1 MTLNDRERFI
11 LHTMSIITVDSMVKK
26 MKNNTLDLNDVDP
39 LTPNKL
45 MELMYK
51 IGEGRCRKL
60 KVDDINELYEEIG
73 EEILL
78 GSEVHR
84 DNI

>member
-45 MELMYK
+45 MDLMYK

-60 KVDDINELYEEIG
+60 KVDDINKLYDEIG

-78 GSEVHR
+78 GNEVHR

>member
-1 MTLNDRERFI
+1 
-11 LHTMSIITVDSMVKK
+11 MVKK
-26 MKNNTLDLNDVDP
+26 MKDNTLDLNDVDP

>member
-26 MKNNTLDLNDVDP
+26 MKDNTLDLNDVDP